1 MKKILFV
8 ASESVPFIKT
18 GGLADVVGTLPKTFD
33 KDEYDVRVVLPN
45 YTCIPNKFRDAM
57 TDISSFYMD
66 LSWRTQY
73 VGIKELVYDGV
84 TFYFIDNLYY
94 FTGNKPYGDMYLDI
108 EKFCYFSKAALS
120 ILPVIDFKPD
130 IIHCH
135 DWQAGLV
142 PVFLKTAFANQNFY
156 RNIKTV
162 MTIHNLRFQGIT
174 DSGRMMDLT
183 GLHSDLFTE
192 DKMGTNGNGNMLKG
206 GITYADKVTTVSE
219 TYAQE
224 IQTPFFGRITMK
236 IFLNCTR
243 F

>member
-45 YTCIPNKFRDAM
+45 YTCIPNKFRDDM

-135 DWQAGLV
+135 DWQA
-142 PVFLKTAFANQNFY
+142 
-156 RNIKTV
+156 
-162 MTIHNLRFQGIT
+162 
-174 DSGRMMDLT
+174 
-183 GLHSDLFTE
+183 
-192 DKMGTNGNGNMLKG
+192 
-206 GITYADKVTTVSE
+206 
-219 TYAQE
+219 
-224 IQTPFFGRITMK
+224 
-236 IFLNCTR
+236 
-243 F
+243 